1 MDPGWV
7 ASPPD
12 RLRCVLC
19 NVLLPRYA
27 ERLFRHLIQDH
38 RAHHNLNLLLELSV
52 GGGVWLPPS
61 PPPEVPLFEGSP
73 ASSHKQPRESKIPWP
88 WNPLADHLQDPTRA
102 GTPSARSLKPSTS
115 PASWRCLSSGSE
127 IQPTEVKA
135 AEEASKQVDCEP
147 KYVCS
152 DGQVSSHNISN
163 NVLVS
168 VMNNGLKTIHDPVRH
183 QNNQTNVEEDAEEQ
197 MQVKADITWVDP
209 GSFSPVDG
217 EPSLLPPQPIMHSG
231 PSAAEA
237 LNFPAFSIRDPI
249 VHFQPHQRFI
259 RRTRDELVKKNNK
272 AQVMMHGVPNRNIVT
287 EELQHMIVT
296 SNQGRSVHFTKSQR
310 DNVQLVLDD
319 FILKK
324 KKGPFLSRGMQVIS
338 WRCTVPG
345 CHFTASTKEG
355 SIVEGRKP
363 HSHPARPD
371 LVVKKEAYAR
381 VRRLVSLEEE
391 ASLTSSTA
399 ATLVQEAVGKRQQP
413 NDALKQAARRYRRR
427 SSGAR
432 SAVEKELE
440 GAILKQEENHWGD
453 INDLGQL
460 LLAQG
465 DSYESSLLEVSLPE
479 NCYNGTSMSGNFA
492 AIPAV
497 PDGNPSTV
505 EFTLN
510 PEIVEVILNPDT
522 LEATLIHPEAKV
534 ISPGPDT
541 AILCNQAALN
551 ASAETRAQ
559 VETCEVLPITSTIEL
574 AHSSV
579 PEAHLEI
586 HPPSDLPAA
595 VESKV
600 NKQEE
605 SAQHGGSTR
614 NGGDTEEVSAGM
626 EFVPDFSFKSSGLVY
641 VSDFTEDSDIHEEDG
656 ERGKGSSKEIDNKDH
671 SQNAQNEATIKDV
684 LDKAALK
691 NGSLD
696 SKVDPTGVKD
706 DIEDFDEK
714 VALVKAKLDLENS
727 EESKVVEAAMAGLND
742 QHSSSEGVARIQD
755 GEADDAEEVVVEKHI
770 QECIESVI
778 EHGRGDIDDVNEC
791 KEGGVDIGQKPKRKL
806 RRNRWTW
813 L

>member
-1 MDPGWV
+1 VAREPMYVCTDVQASSQDLV
-7 ASPPD
+7 AS
-12 RLRCVLC
+12 
-19 NVLLPRYA
+19 
-27 ERLFRHLIQDH
+27 EMF
-38 RAHHNLNLLLELSV
+38 LE
-52 GGGVWLPPS
+52 
-61 PPPEVPLFEGSP
+61 E
-73 ASSHKQPRESKIPWP
+73 
-88 WNPLADHLQDPTRA
+88 
-102 GTPSARSLKPSTS
+102 
-115 PASWRCLSSGSE
+115 
-127 IQPTEVKA
+127 
-135 AEEASKQVDCEP
+135 
-147 KYVCS
+147 
-152 DGQVSSHNISN
+152 N
-163 NVLVS
+163 NTHT
-168 VMNNGLKTIHDPVRH
+168 VMENGLKKIHDPVRH
-183 QNNQTNVEEDAEEQ
+183 HNINNQANMEGDADEQ

-209 GSFSPVDG
+209 GSFSAVG
-217 EPSLLPPQPIMHSG
+217 EQPGSLPKSPSPAPISPSGLLPYQPMVHSG